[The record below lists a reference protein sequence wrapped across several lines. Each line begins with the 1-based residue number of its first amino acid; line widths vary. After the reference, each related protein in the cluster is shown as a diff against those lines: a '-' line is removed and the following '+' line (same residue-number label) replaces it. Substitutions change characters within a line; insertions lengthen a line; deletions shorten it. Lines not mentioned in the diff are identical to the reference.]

1 MGCGSHSKC
10 RFNSIKKK
18 SVWLPERLSHLGPH
32 QRSRRAPPRHQV
44 PLVPPHRGQVTQ
56 ACGLQCVYARCGAP
70 PCLTL
75 LFSPERRLFNPW
87 PISYQAVRGPP
98 VGFRSSWF
106 IPDTSPL
113 PDAST
118 GPPPLLCLSRNKRF
132 SFWGGSTY
140 PYVPS
145 WFVFLY
151 HKDHPSFLLE
161 VSQLEIL
168 YTGRGPVW
176 VSFCIYGVRVKL
188 VSHIWT
194 RCCQ

>member
-1 MGCGSHSKC
+1 MGHTVSVDLTPL
-10 RFNSIKKK
+10 KK
-18 SVWLPERLSHLGPH
+18 SLSDFQKDYAIWVPTSRAGGPASPPGPSGSTSPWAGDPSVWAE
-32 QRSRRAPPRHQV
+32 
-44 PLVPPHRGQVTQ
+44 
-56 ACGLQCVYARCGAP
+56 CVYAWRWAP
-70 PCLTL
+70 PCLTPL
-75 LFSPERRLFNPW
+75 LSSPERRLFHPL
-87 PISYQAVRGPP
+87 PVSYQAVRGPL

-113 PDAST
+113 PDTST

-132 SFWGGSTY
+132 SFWWGPTY

-151 HKDHPSFLLE
+151 HKDLPSFLLE
-161 VSQLEIL
+161 VLQFEIL
-168 YTGRGPVW
+168 YTGPGPIW

-194 RCCQ
+194 CCCQ